1 MSTGKTQVKN
11 LPGEEPQGEIT
22 IQEVIEGMIEEW
34 KKMARHC
41 VPGES
46 RYFVVKT
53 YDGGGNPIYVMVD
66 VDGLIAVVCKQSPG
80 NELTCS
86 STNDGIIVEVLEDVN
101 GEVVDEGL
109 LHPPCP

>member
-1 MSTGKTQVKN
+1 MNTGKTQVKD
-11 LPGEEPQGEIT
+11 LPGEKPQGEIT

-34 KKMARHC
+34 KKMVRHC
-41 VPGES
+41 VPGET
-46 RYFVVKT
+46 RYRIIKT

-66 VDGLIAVVCKQSPG
+66 VDGLIAVVCGQ
-80 NELTCS
+80 TCS
-86 STNDGIIVEVLEDVN
+86 VTNDENIVLALMNID